1 MIDQTIIDRAQA
13 YLDAN
18 DGDALRALL
27 IAVADNTHRAYHRLA
42 PLDKM
47 DWTPKPPTDPL
58 DIPPPEQAA
67 P

>member
-1 MIDQTIIDRAQA
+1 MIDQAIIDRAQA

-27 IAVADNTHRAYHRLA
+27 VAVADNTQRSFHRLP
-42 PLDKM
+42 PLTKM
-47 DWTPKPPTDPL
+47 DWTPKIETAPL